1 MQVTTQRLAAAL
13 AVAVA
18 VIHVIEAPEYIE
30 QTPYLGIG
38 FVIGALALIVGAV
51 LLWRRRR
58 AGSGPGWLLAVLV
71 SAGMFV
77 GGILSRTTGLPGF
90 HEEEWEPALL
100 VSLLLEAGVMVT
112 WLVAQR
118 STASTPR
125 AHAEPIR

>member
-18 VIHVIEAPEYIE
+18 VIHVIEAPEYLE
-30 QTPYLGIG
+30 QTTYLGIG
-38 FVIGALALIVGAV
+38 FVVGALALIVGAV

-125 AHAEPIR
+125 THAEPIR